1 MKKTCPYFLENE
13 RNMTFFLLGDAA
25 LFSYMTCKT
34 IRFLMILGG
43 IEVNQLTAHN
53 CLLGWNVFQAI

>member
-43 IEVNQLTAHN
+43 IEVNQVTAHN
-53 CLLGWNVFQAI
+53 CLLG